1 MHRPRHAHTIR
12 NLRIAAFLLC
22 LKRLL
27 IPVGLVLLIGSAL
40 SHDTRW
46 VVGGVVA
53 LGLSVVITFVQ
64 WIFSSSAKCP
74 LCMMPPLGRSGCSR
88 NRDARRL
95 LGSYRLRVALS
106 ILLKGRFRCPFCNE
120 PTVLRLKPLPEP
132 LREPGSA

>member
-27 IPVGLVLLIGSAL
+27 IPVGLVLLLGSAL
-40 SHDTRW
+40 RHDLRW
-46 VVGGVVA
+46 AVAGAGV
-53 LGLSVVITFVQ
+53 LGLSVGITFVQ

-74 LCMMPPLGRSGCSR
+74 LCMMPPLGRRGCSR
-88 NRDARRL
+88 NRDAKRL

-120 PTVLRLKPLPEP
+120 PTVLRLKPHPEP
-132 LREPGSA
+132 QRQPGSA